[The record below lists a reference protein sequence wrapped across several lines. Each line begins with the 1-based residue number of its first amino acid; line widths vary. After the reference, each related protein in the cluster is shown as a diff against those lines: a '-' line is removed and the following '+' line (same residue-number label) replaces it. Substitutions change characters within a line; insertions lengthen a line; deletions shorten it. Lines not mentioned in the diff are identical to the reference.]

1 MKELFLILRILAFA
15 LAASGLG
22 VLAILVFLQ
31 SAAEFAKE
39 SVSAV
44 ASVATL
50 VASGFQ
56 NNRPVRQAAG
66 WVFSAQQAGVG
77 CVFVMMIVSVFYPS
91 TKILLHGIALAALL
105 FGAWFVWTFIINSSI
120 EVVFVPFLG
129 LWMIYYTACLYWG
142 KELGNW

>member
-22 VLAILVFLQ
+22 VLAILIFLQ

-39 SVSAV
+39 SASAV

-50 VASGFQ
+50 FASGFQ
-56 NNRPVRQAAG
+56 NNRPVRQSAG

-77 CVFVMMIVSVFYPS
+77 GVFVMMIISVFYPG
-91 TKILLHGIALAALL
+91 TKILLHGIAVAAVL
-105 FGAWFVWTFIINSSI
+105 FCAWFVWTFVTNSRI

-129 LWMIYYTACLYWG
+129 LWLIYYTPCLYWG